1 MRLHNMKEGPG
12 GWWALLGDDVE
23 KRVPKVDE
31 SMVVKGEKNVTH
43 PTSANPAFLEIFE
56 CLLEIDV
63 AHKSVRLGDSSVR
76 AHHTSFLTRFEASCH
91 QLEGS
96 VNATDVLPT
105 C

>member
-1 MRLHNMKEGPG
+1 MKEGLG

-31 SMVVKGEKNVTH
+31 SMVVKGEKNVMH
-43 PTSANPAFLEIFE
+43 PTSANPAFLKIFE

-63 AHKSVRLGDSSVR
+63 AHKSVHLGDSSVC
-76 AHHTSFLTRFEASCH
+76 AHHMGFLTHFEASCH

-96 VNATDVLPT
+96 VNATNVLLT